1 MRQAPASQ
9 ASYDQTPSADADPR
23 EIEAWALLKSARQL
37 DDASRAPE
45 NPDELRN
52 CLRQNQLLWTIFQS
66 AVAGDDSPLPLK
78 VRETVLNLSLIV
90 DKHTFSCLADLD
102 PEKVPALVEIN
113 RNVALGLMGQPGEG
127 FEQPATAHNRQSN
140 ENEIPTTPVSLD
152 VDC

>member
-1 MRQAPASQ
+1 MRQSPASRT
-9 ASYDQTPSADADPR
+9 SYDQTPSADADPR

-37 DDASRAPE
+37 DEASRDLE
-45 NPDELRN
+45 NPDNLRD

-66 AVAGDDSPLPLK
+66 AVAGDDSPLPRE
-78 VRETVLNLSLIV
+78 VRETVLQLSLIV

-102 PEKVPALVEIN
+102 PKKVPALVEIN
-113 RNVALGLMGQPGEG
+113 RNVALGLMGQPGDGSEKLT
-127 FEQPATAHNRQSN
+127 PKQSN